1 MFICVAWI
9 QFQANEC
16 WPKVNKCW
24 PKISICCKLT
34 KRIYSWLFGNI
45 QMFFKCKTFVN
56 IAELLFTAIFSKE
69 NICKNGQ
76 KIEKCQNFKK
86 KHFHQFTRYDDMSEF
101 GWKHVPPK
109 CFGHLII
116 LTNLLHVKPPSTFK
130 ASWKND
136 VFWPTFSLQ
145 PKFSHVWSTSVDQNF
160 FMTRKPWSS
169 PTQP

>member
-1 MFICVAWI
+1 M
-9 QFQANEC
+9 
-16 WPKVNKCW
+16 
-24 PKISICCKLT
+24 T
-34 KRIYSWLFGNI
+34 KRIYSWLFGNTE
-45 QMFFKCKTFVN
+45 MFFKCKTFVN

-76 KIEKCQNFKK
+76 KSKNIKISKTKF
-86 KHFHQFTRYDDMSEF
+86 FHQFTRYDDMSKF

-116 LTNLLHVKPPSTFK
+116 FTNLLHVKTPSTFK

-136 VFWPTFSLQ
+136 VFWPTFLLQ

-160 FMTRKPWSS
+160 YMTKKPKLY
-169 PTQP
+169 PTKP